1 MANKKL
7 ELDYSLLDEEYEA
20 LKKELVE
27 LDKLYEKSEGL
38 LDKNSG
44 VRANSLFISSQTSNL
59 ISIKDKKLSIYKEL
73 IGIKEKKLELE
84 VKQYAANKNNN
95 DEEKG
100 NRIEDLKVL
109 FGMLINSDRNTLI
122 NGEENN
128 LPSGEED
135 INDIDIDSL
144 LDDRLDNNEKIKNE
158 EIEKQKNTN
167 DIDIFKLL
175 EKENLRIVVDQDR
188 NLYIIDEDYNIIE
201 DDLYS
206 DYIDKIVIEIYDN
219 NGFAYDTDGKKY
231 EVVEFME

>member
-84 VKQYAANKNNN
+84 VKQYAANKNTN
-95 DEEKG
+95 DDEKG

-122 NGEENN
+122 NGKENN

-135 INDIDIDSL
+135 IEDIDIDSL
-144 LDDRLDNNEKIKNE
+144 LDDRLDDDKKIKNE

-167 DIDIFKLL
+167 DIFELL
-175 EKENLRIVVDQDR
+175 KKENLKIVVDQDR

-201 DDLYS
+201 DNLYS
-206 DYIDKIVIEIYDN
+206 NYLDNIVIEKYDD
-219 NGFAYDTDGKKY
+219 NGFAFDVNGKKY